1 MKILPIA
8 TDQRGSGNFALPLS
22 KPTVFFE
29 FVGLGCTMQYRHLW
43 LAGLL
48 AQAGAVQAMGLGEME
63 LQSHLGAPLQA
74 ELNLFSPGQYDQ
86 EDIRVRIARL
96 DVYDRLGA
104 HYEPFHSQIEFDVR
118 RDASGQL
125 QVLAR
130 SRKRLTE
137 PFLDIV
143 VELSWPSGSTYR
155 RYNLL
160 VDPPEYALR
169 WQSPRSKQVQPV
181 EAASVQLARRTV
193 TPAARANTAATTTLT
208 RTVTTPLPAGDA
220 YVVKQ
225 GDSLWKIARQL
236 GGQGSHSVHALM
248 QELFVANPDAFVRGD
263 RDRLKLGATL
273 RLPLAADAVLQQLPA
288 QSAPAQNSS
297 SRPGRVAQTVAA
309 TAATAAPAT
318 GVDIQAE
325 LTQAQQ
331 AQHAAVP
338 DDVAGI
344 QAAIAQLQRE
354 KQELQQFQQ
363 QLKAEM
369 TEVLEQRIAATE
381 ALLQAEKLQRQMET
395 GGNAFKGTVERLPQA
410 VQPATST
417 FVANPVT
424 ATSFA
429 DPAPKVLSDVRF
441 RDLMAATESPSPGT
455 LDMTAAVAA
464 QDLLSPTPSLSNRMI
479 GNSGPS
485 LWYLLAMVPLGILVV
500 LMGMRS
506 HRVQQIRRTEQ
517 VKDENLHDLVFGSRR
532 DRTRSESPDQ
542 LQQALTQIREK
553 ADTHGKQRTQQL
565 ADEALEPRDDLKQMI
580 DLYLLYSQYQKALNV
595 ILTEITKRPGRADLR
610 LYLMRVYAE
619 MGDWK
624 AFEEQEDVLRRLGQ
638 QQLLEQAS
646 QLRAQ
651 KGAH

>member
-1 MKILPIA
+1 
-8 TDQRGSGNFALPLS
+8 
-22 KPTVFFE
+22 
-29 FVGLGCTMQYRHLW
+29 MQYRHLW

-48 AQAGAVQAMGLGEME
+48 AQAGAVQAMGLGDMA
-63 LQSHLGAPLQA
+63 LRSHLGAPLQA

-169 WQSPRSKQVQPV
+169 WQSPRSNQAQPV
-181 EAASVQLARRTV
+181 EAASVQLARRVTAPV
-193 TPAARANTAATTTLT
+193 TRSTPAQATAKPAPGSS
-208 RTVTTPLPAGDA
+208 VTIGAA

-248 QELFVANPDAFVRGD
+248 QELYAANPDAFVRGD

-273 RLPLAADAVLQQLPA
+273 RLPLPADATSQQLLA

-297 SRPGRVAQTVAA
+297 PRSNPVPQTAA
-309 TAATAAPAT
+309 TTAAPAT
-318 GVDIQAE
+318 SVDIQAE

-338 DDVAGI
+338 EDVAGI

-381 ALLQAEKLQRQMET
+381 ALLQMEQLQRQMQTSGSTLT
-395 GGNAFKGTVERLPQA
+395 GAVERVPEKAPTQA
-410 VQPATST
+410 ATSAT
-417 FVANPVT
+417 VANTDTTNSAPT
-424 ATSFA
+424 LTDSISLLA
-429 DPAPKVLSDVRF
+429 DPAPRALSDVRF
-441 RDLMAATESPSPGT
+441 RDLMAVAEPPSPGT

-553 ADTHGKQRTQQL
+553 ADTHGKQRSQQL
-565 ADEALEPRDDLKQMI
+565 ANEALEPRDDLKQMI

-651 KGAH
+651 KGAP

>member
-1 MKILPIA
+1 
-8 TDQRGSGNFALPLS
+8 
-22 KPTVFFE
+22 
-29 FVGLGCTMQYRHLW
+29 MQYRHLW

-48 AQAGAVQAMGLGEME
+48 AQAGAVQAMGLGDMA
-63 LQSHLGAPLQA
+63 LRSHLGAPLQA

-169 WQSPRSKQVQPV
+169 WQSPRSNQAQPV
-181 EAASVQLARRTV
+181 EAASVQLARRVTAPV
-193 TPAARANTAATTTLT
+193 TRSTPAQATAKPAPGSS
-208 RTVTTPLPAGDA
+208 VTIGAA

-248 QELFVANPDAFVRGD
+248 QELYAANPDAFVRGD

-273 RLPLAADAVLQQLPA
+273 RLPLPADATSQQLLA

-297 SRPGRVAQTVAA
+297 PRSNPVPQKAA
-309 TAATAAPAT
+309 TTAAPAT
-318 GVDIQAE
+318 SVDIQAE

-338 DDVAGI
+338 EDVAGI

-381 ALLQAEKLQRQMET
+381 ALLQMEQLQRQMET
-395 GGNAFKGTVERLPQA
+395 GGNAFKGAVERAPETA
-410 VQPATST
+410 QPATAT
-417 FVANPVT
+417 AVANTVIPNTVTPVT
-424 ATSFA
+424 GSSTSLA
-429 DPAPKVLSDVRF
+429 AAPRALSDVRF
-441 RDLMAATESPSPGT
+441 RDLMAVAEPPSPGT

-553 ADTHGKQRTQQL
+553 ADTHGKQRSQQL
-565 ADEALEPRDDLKQMI
+565 ANEALEPRDDLKQMI

-651 KGAH
+651 KGAP

>member
-1 MKILPIA
+1 
-8 TDQRGSGNFALPLS
+8 
-22 KPTVFFE
+22 
-29 FVGLGCTMQYRHLW
+29 MQYRHLW

-48 AQAGAVQAMGLGEME
+48 AQAGAVQAMGLGDMA
-63 LQSHLGAPLQA
+63 LRSHLGAPLQA

-169 WQSPRSKQVQPV
+169 WQSPRSNQAQPV
-181 EAASVQLARRTV
+181 EAASVQLARRVTAPV
-193 TPAARANTAATTTLT
+193 TRSTPAQATAKPAPGSS
-208 RTVTTPLPAGDA
+208 VTIGAA

-248 QELFVANPDAFVRGD
+248 QELYAANPDAFVRGD

-273 RLPLAADAVLQQLPA
+273 RLPLPADATSQQLLA

-297 SRPGRVAQTVAA
+297 PRSNPVPQKAA
-309 TAATAAPAT
+309 TTAAPAT
-318 GVDIQAE
+318 SVDIQAE

-338 DDVAGI
+338 EDVAGI

-381 ALLQAEKLQRQMET
+381 ALLQMEQLQRQMQTSGSTLT
-395 GGNAFKGTVERLPQA
+395 GAVERVPEKAPTQA
-410 VQPATST
+410 ATSAT
-417 FVANPVT
+417 VANTDTTNSAPT
-424 ATSFA
+424 LTDSISLLA
-429 DPAPKVLSDVRF
+429 DPAPRALSDVRF
-441 RDLMAATESPSPGT
+441 RDLMAVAEPPSPGT

-553 ADTHGKQRTQQL
+553 ADTHGKQRSQQL
-565 ADEALEPRDDLKQMI
+565 ANEALEPRDDLKQMI

-651 KGAH
+651 KGAP